1 MQFPLRLSLL
11 LLGILISILSN
22 FFFVEERT
30 QLVFMIIA
38 FIALG
43 VPHGALDIYVEAGL
57 DEKKDNRKI
66 FIRYV
71 IQAGLYIFLW
81 FWQPAIALCI
91 FILITAF
98 HFGEIDWIGHANDR
112 LKKTTYFIL
121 GLCWIIFL
129 LSLHVKT
136 ALDIFDSI
144 TRNRINPEEFLRWA
158 NFLYPVSI
166 AGMILIYGFLFFK
179 RSSYFL
185 FPQYWLV
192 ALVQQALLLVLAHVT
207 PLWIFFAFYFG
218 VWHSILS
225 LDKIRAHLKLGT
237 NWKDWIFL
245 LKKAMPFSVMAWI
258 GILYFIFLTVKST
271 DTAGM
276 LSLVFIGLAV
286 LTVPHL
292 QVFTKLN
299 KPPS

>member
-1 MQFPLRLSLL
+1 MQFLLRFSLL
-11 LLGILISILSN
+11 LLGVFISILSN

-30 QLVFMIIA
+30 QLIYMIIA
-38 FIALG
+38 FIVLG

-57 DEKKDNRKI
+57 DEQKDNRKI

-81 FWQPAIALCI
+81 YWQPAIALFI

-98 HFGEIDWIGHANDR
+98 HFGEIDWIGYANDQV
-112 LKKTTYFIL
+112 KKIIYFVL

-136 ALDIFDSI
+136 ALDIFNSI
-144 TRNRINPEEFLRWA
+144 TRNQVNPEDFLNWA
-158 NFLYPVSI
+158 NLLYPVSI

-179 RSSYFL
+179 RSTYFL
-185 FPQYWLV
+185 LPQYWLIAV
-192 ALVQQALLLVLAHVT
+192 VQQVLLFVLAHVT

-218 VWHSILS
+218 IWHSILS
-225 LDKIRAHLKLGT
+225 LDKIRSHLKLGAT
-237 NWKDWIFL
+237 WNDWLFL
-245 LKKAMPFSVMAWI
+245 LKKAMPFSMMAWI

-299 KPPS
+299 K

>member
-1 MQFPLRLSLL
+1 MQFPLRFSLL
-11 LLGILISILSN
+11 LLGVLISILSN
-22 FFFVEERT
+22 FFFVEERF

-38 FIALG
+38 FILLG
-43 VPHGALDIYVEAGL
+43 VPHGALDIYIEAGI
-57 DEKKDNRKI
+57 DDKKDNRKI

-81 FWQPAIALCI
+81 FWQPAIALFI

-98 HFGEIDWIGHANDR
+98 HFGEIDWIGYASDR
-112 LKKTTYFIL
+112 IKKIIYFLL

-136 ALDIFDSI
+136 ALNIFDSI
-144 TRNRINPEEFLRWA
+144 TRNQVTTDDFLKWA

-166 AGMILIYGFLFFK
+166 AGMILIFGFLFIN
-179 RSSYFL
+179 RVTYFL
-185 FPQYWLV
+185 RPQHWWIAIL
-192 ALVQQALLLVLAHVT
+192 QQTLLFIMAHFT
-207 PLWIFFAFYFG
+207 PLWIFFTFYFG
-218 VWHSILS
+218 IWHSILS
-225 LDKIRAHLKLGT
+225 LDKIRAHLKLDAD
-237 NWKDWIFL
+237 WKDWLFL

-299 KPPS
+299 K